1 MKLLSPIIIFMIASA
16 GIHGGLILM
25 SDSAEL
31 TLPGTTGSVM
41 RVKLENKTQEIIQR
55 DPEKPQQKNINKTI
69 RRTQTLDSF
78 KKVATKT
85 KETQQKSSLQKK
97 TNAISKAHVVSIIY
111 KQLNNHFK
119 YPRIA
124 QRRNWQ
130 GQVLLAFRLTSAGN
144 IKDIKIN
151 HSSGYNVLDQAAIV
165 ALQKIGQLPQVTS
178 WLNDGMEIQIP
189 IIYQLTE
196 G

>member
-1 MKLLSPIIIFMIASA
+1 MKLFSPIIIFMIASV

-31 TLPGTTGSVM
+31 TLPGTTGSVIQ
-41 RVKLENKTQEIIQR
+41 VKLENKIQEIIQPI
-55 DPEKPQQKNINKTI
+55 PEKPQQKNINKI
-69 RRTQTLDSF
+69 VRRTQTPDSF
-78 KKVATKT
+78 KKVAVKI
-85 KETQQKSSLQKK
+85 KETQQQSSLQKK
-97 TNAISKAHVVSIIY
+97 TNTISKAHVISIIY
-111 KQLNNHFK
+111 KRLNNHFK
-119 YPRIA
+119 FPRIA

-130 GQVLLAFRLTSAGN
+130 GQVVLAFRLSRDGN
-144 IKDIKIN
+144 IKNIKIN

-178 WLNDGMEIQIP
+178 WLNDGIDIQIP